1 MIEAAIAALAT
12 IFGGPYLFGFMP
24 EALGFTLL
32 GALIGLVLGA
42 APGIGGV
49 VGLAIVLPFTFTMDP
64 QAAIC
69 LAIGMLSTN
78 NTGDTVPAIL
88 FAIPGSNAAQATI
101 LDGHPMA
108 KRGEAGR
115 ALGASYT
122 ASALGGVFG
131 ALVLALSIPI
141 LQPVVLAFGSP
152 EFFMLAMLGLSML
165 AVLSGRRPVRGLIVA
180 FLGLFIG
187 TIGADPQTGIYRYA
201 FGQPYLFEGIPLIP
215 LALGLFALPEMV
227 DLCIK
232 GTSIASIP
240 KGSALTGAMTGVKD
254 AFRNWFL
261 VIRSGIIGALIGV
274 VPGLGGSVVSWFAY
288 GHALQTEKGARETFG
303 KGDVRGVIAPESAN
317 NSQEGGNLIPTL
329 AFGIPASASMAL
341 LLSIILVHG
350 IVPGPPMLT
359 TQLSTTYT
367 MIYALAIGN
376 VFGTIICLMLGKQI
390 AKLTTIPIRPLAGLV
405 IALVFLSAMV
415 GGTRQFGDLAVLV
428 AMGAVGWSMK
438 RLGWPRPPLLLG
450 FIVSPLIDRYFFISV
465 ERYGF
470 EWLTHPLVLVILVLI
485 ILTIGFGIRGNRKPP
500 QSIIPKEV
508 VERSA
513 DV

>member
-1 MIEAAIAALAT
+1 MTQAALDALAN
-12 IFGGPYLFGFMP
+12 IFGGPYLFGFLP
-24 EALGFTLL
+24 QTLAFLQIGALL
-32 GALIGLVLGA
+32 GLLLGA

-49 VGLAIVLPFTFTMDP
+49 AGLAMMLPFTFTMDP

-101 LDGHPMA
+101 LDGYPMA

-131 ALVLALSIPI
+131 AVVLALSVPL

-152 EFFMLAMLGLSML
+152 EFFMLALLGLSMV
-165 AVLSGRRPVRGLIVA
+165 AVLSGRRPVRGLVVA
-180 FLGLFIG
+180 FFGLFLGIIG
-187 TIGADPQTGIYRYA
+187 SDPQTGVYRYA
-201 FGQPYLFEGIPLIP
+201 FGEPYLFEGLPLIP
-215 LALGLFALPEMV
+215 LALGLFALPEMI

-232 GTSIASIP
+232 GEAIASIP
-240 KGSALTGAMTGVKD
+240 KGSVLTGVAKGVRD
-254 AFRNWFL
+254 AFKHWFL
-261 VIRSGIIGALIGV
+261 VIRCGIIGALAGV
-274 VPGLGGSVVSWFAY
+274 VPGLGGAVVSWLAY
-288 GHALQTEKGARETFG
+288 GQALQTERGARESFG

-341 LLSIILVHG
+341 VLSIMLIHG

-359 TQLSTTYT
+359 TNLSTTYT
-367 MIYALAIGN
+367 MIWALVIGN
-376 VFGTIICLMLGKQI
+376 ISGTLVCLLLGRHI
-390 AKLTTIPIRPLAGLV
+390 ARLTTLPIRPLAGAV
-405 IALVFLSAMV
+405 IALIFLSAMV
-415 GGTRQFGDLAVLV
+415 GGTRQTGDLLVLV
-428 AMGAVGWSMK
+428 ALAGLGWTMK
-438 RLGWPRPPLLLG
+438 RLGWARPPLLLG
-450 FIVSPLIDRYFFISV
+450 FILGPIIDRYFFISV

-470 EWLTHPLVLVILVLI
+470 AWLLHPIVLAIAGLIAVTVFAGIRAGNRPLVERV
-485 ILTIGFGIRGNRKPP
+485 
-500 QSIIPKEV
+500 QSRA
-508 VERSA
+508 ERLRA
-513 DV
+513 